1 MIEIS
6 PVAQNVVNF
15 VNQTQKSIFLTGKAG
30 TGKTTLLNHIVASTY
45 KSTVVVAP
53 TGIAALNAKGVT
65 IHSLFQ
71 LPFAG
76 FIPEEID
83 PEHFSESVRFET
95 KLSLTRHFRI
105 STVKKNVIQELQLL
119 IIDEVSMLRPDV
131 LDAMDYMLQ
140 RVRRNRQSFGGVQVL
155 FIGDLMQLPPVIKS
169 EEWAVLKKYYSG
181 KFFFHAHAILKD
193 PPLYVE
199 LDKIFR
205 QQDPVFINIL
215 NNLRNNQIT
224 QEDQLKLNEY
234 LNPDFVAPA
243 DGGFITL
250 TTHNHKADEINKKAL
265 EELKSQALK
274 YYAEITGEFPE
285 RIYPL
290 EEKLELK
297 KGAQVMFVKNDL
309 SMEKNYF
316 NGKMG
321 YVFSISENEIHV
333 RFPQENKTIEVEK
346 YEWKNIRYS
355 VNENTKEIEEE
366 TLGTFV
372 HYPIKLAWAITV
384 HKSQG
389 LTFDKAIL
397 DVSQVFVPGQLYVA
411 LSRLRSLEGM
421 VLTEPIRLNGI
432 QSSHDVIQYANNKAG
447 DAQIEEVLAQE
458 KLVYVKDYVI
468 KSFNWT
474 NFEQVARNLVVGYQ
488 DELDKTSK
496 TKEIEWAKKF
506 LAKQMEL
513 SALASKFTQQLH
525 FAFQNQVVDF
535 VYVKQRV
542 DAAKSY
548 FLPLLEGHHMV
559 LLLQIQLVKRT
570 KRSKTYFEELMEMDS
585 YLTSLILQIFKVER
599 FVDCIFLKIEINKE
613 NLVTEKQKDYKRQIL
628 DNALVKFTEESQEL
642 IREMDDVSYYEA
654 PKKKKKLNQ
663 KPTTEETFELWQKK
677 MTIEE
682 IAKARVLS
690 VGTIYTHF
698 AKLVEEK
705 RIDIAVLMSQDRILE
720 IATAFESFEPN
731 APLGEIKA
739 ILDDSIT
746 WEELRIYKA
755 SLVAKNYMK

>member
-1 MIEIS
+1 MTEIS

>member
-1 MIEIS
+1 MTEIS
-6 PVAQNVVNF
+6 QIAQNVINF

-30 TGKTTLLNHIVASTY
+30 TGKTTLLNHIVSSTY
-45 KSTVVVAP
+45 KNTVVVAP

-95 KLSLTRHFRI
+95 KLSLTRHFRM
-105 STVKKNVIQELQLL
+105 STVKRNVIQELQLL

-155 FIGDLMQLPPVIKS
+155 FIGDLMQLPPVIRN

-181 KFFFHAHAILKD
+181 KLFFHAHAILKE
-193 PPLYVE
+193 PPIYVE

-205 QQDPVFINIL
+205 QQDPIFIDIL

-224 QEDQLKLNEY
+224 LEDQKILNQH
-234 LNPDFVAPA
+234 LNPDFVAPS

-265 EELKSQALK
+265 EELEGKALK
-274 YYAEITGEFPE
+274 YSAEITGEFPGK
-285 RIYPL
+285 IYPL
-290 EEKLELK
+290 EERLELK

-309 SMEKNYF
+309 STEKNYF

-333 RFPQENKTIEVEK
+333 RFPQENRTIEVEK
-346 YEWKNIRYS
+346 YEWKNIRYF

-421 VLTEPIRLNGI
+421 ILTEPIRLNGI
-432 QSSHDVIQYANNKAG
+432 QSSQDVIEYANNKA
-447 DAQIEEVLAQE
+447 DEEQIEQALAQE
-458 KLVYVKDYVI
+458 KLLYVKDYVV
-468 KSFNWT
+468 KSFTWT
-474 NFEQVARNLVVGYQ
+474 NFEQVVRNLVVGYQ
-488 DELDKTSK
+488 DDLDKSSK
-496 TKEIEWAKKF
+496 TKEIEWAKAY
-506 LAKQMEL
+506 LARQMEL
-513 SALASKFTQQLH
+513 SALAAKFVQQLNH
-525 FAFQNQVVDF
+525 AFHSQEIDFA
-535 VYVKQRV
+535 YIKQRV
-542 DAAKSY
+542 DAAVTY
-548 FLPLLEGHHMV
+548 FLPLLEAHHMT
-559 LLLQIQLVKRT
+559 LLLRIQLIKRT
-570 KRSKTYFEELMEMDS
+570 KRAKTYYEELLEMDG

-599 FVDCIFLKIEINKE
+599 FVNCVFLQIEITKE
-613 NLVTEKQKDYKRQIL
+613 NLITENQKNYKREML
-628 DNALVKFTEESQEL
+628 DKSLLKFQEESEDL
-642 IREMDDVSYYEA
+642 IKDMDDVSYYEA
-654 PKKKKKLNQ
+654 PKKKKKTNE

-677 MTIEE
+677 MTIAE
-682 IAKARVLS
+682 IAQKRVLS

-698 AKLVEEK
+698 AKLVEQK
-705 RIDIAVLMSQDRILE
+705 RIDIADLMTADRILE

-731 APLGEIKA
+731 APLGDIKA
-739 ILDDSIT
+739 VLNESIT

-755 SLVAKNYMK
+755 HLIAKNYLN

>member
-1 MIEIS
+1 MTEIS
-6 PVAQNVVNF
+6 PIAQNVINF

-30 TGKTTLLNHIVASTY
+30 TGKTTLLNHIVGSTH
-45 KSTVVVAP
+45 KNTVVVAP

-76 FIPEEID
+76 FIPEEIE
-83 PEHFSESVRFET
+83 PKHFSESVRFET
-95 KLSLTRHFRI
+95 KLSLTRHFRM
-105 STVKKNVIQELQLL
+105 STVKRNVIQEVQLL

-140 RVRRNRQSFGGVQVL
+140 RVRRNSKSFGGVQVL
-155 FIGDLMQLPPVIKS
+155 FIGDLMQLPPVIKN
-169 EEWAVLKKYYSG
+169 EDWAVLKKYYSG

-193 PPLYVE
+193 PPIYVE

-205 QQDPVFINIL
+205 QQDPVFIDIL

-224 QEDQLKLNEY
+224 QEDQIKLNEN
-234 LNPDFVAPA
+234 LIPEFVAPP

-265 EELKSQALK
+265 EELEGKALK
-274 YYAEITGEFPE
+274 YFAEITGEFSE

-297 KGAQVMFVKNDL
+297 IGAQVMFVKNDL

-321 YVFSISENEIHV
+321 YISSISENEIQV

-355 VNENTKEIEEE
+355 VNEHTKEIEEE

-411 LSRLRSLEGM
+411 LSRLRTLEGM

-432 QSSHDVIQYANNKAG
+432 QSSYDVIQYANNKA
-447 DAQIEEVLAQE
+447 DEEQIAESLAQE
-458 KLVYVKDYVI
+458 KLVYVKDYVVQ
-468 KSFNWT
+468 SFNWA
-474 NFEQVARNLVVGYQ
+474 NFEQLVRNHVVAYQ

-496 TKEIEWAKKF
+496 AKEIEWAKAY

-513 SALASKFTQQLH
+513 SALALKFTQQLN
-525 FAFQNQVVDF
+525 FAFQTQIFDF
-535 VYVKQRV
+535 SYIKQRV
-542 DAAKSY
+542 DAAVMY
-548 FLPLLEGHHMV
+548 FLPLLKEHHMT
-559 LLLQIQLVKRT
+559 LLLRIQLVKRS
-570 KRSKTYFEELMEMDS
+570 KRSKTYFEELMEIDS

-599 FVDCIFLKIEINKE
+599 FVDCIFMQIEITKE
-613 NLVTEKQKDYKRQIL
+613 NLITESQKSYKRGML
-628 DNALVKFTEESQEL
+628 DSSLAKFTEESEEL
-642 IREMDDVSYYEA
+642 IKELDDVSYYEV
-654 PKKKKKLNQ
+654 PKPKKKLNQ

-682 IAKARVLS
+682 IAKSRVLS

-698 AKLVEEK
+698 SKLVELK
-705 RIDIAVLMSQDRILE
+705 RIEISEIMSPDRIME
-720 IATAFESFEPN
+720 IATAFEGFDPN
-731 APLGEIKA
+731 TPLGEIKA
-739 ILDDSIT
+739 VLDESIT
-746 WEELRIYKA
+746 WEELRVFKA
-755 SLVAKNYMK
+755 SLVAKSFIN

>member
-1 MIEIS
+1 
-6 PVAQNVVNF
+6 
-15 VNQTQKSIFLTGKAG
+15 
-30 TGKTTLLNHIVASTY
+30 
-45 KSTVVVAP
+45 
-53 TGIAALNAKGVT
+53 
-65 IHSLFQ
+65 
-71 LPFAG
+71 
-76 FIPEEID
+76 
-83 PEHFSESVRFET
+83 
-95 KLSLTRHFRI
+95 
-105 STVKKNVIQELQLL
+105 
-119 IIDEVSMLRPDV
+119 
-131 LDAMDYMLQ
+131 
-140 RVRRNRQSFGGVQVL
+140 
-155 FIGDLMQLPPVIKS
+155 
-169 EEWAVLKKYYSG
+169 
-181 KFFFHAHAILKD
+181 
-193 PPLYVE
+193 
-199 LDKIFR
+199 
-205 QQDPVFINIL
+205 
-215 NNLRNNQIT
+215 
-224 QEDQLKLNEY
+224 
-234 LNPDFVAPA
+234 
-243 DGGFITL
+243 
-250 TTHNHKADEINKKAL
+250 
-265 EELKSQALK
+265 
-274 YYAEITGEFPE
+274 
-285 RIYPL
+285 
-290 EEKLELK
+290 
-297 KGAQVMFVKNDL
+297 
-309 SMEKNYF
+309 MEKNYF

-599 FVDCIFLKIEINKE
+599 FVDCIFLKIEINKG

>member
-1 MIEIS
+1 
-6 PVAQNVVNF
+6 
-15 VNQTQKSIFLTGKAG
+15 
-30 TGKTTLLNHIVASTY
+30 
-45 KSTVVVAP
+45 
-53 TGIAALNAKGVT
+53 
-65 IHSLFQ
+65 
-71 LPFAG
+71 
-76 FIPEEID
+76 
-83 PEHFSESVRFET
+83 
-95 KLSLTRHFRI
+95 
-105 STVKKNVIQELQLL
+105 
-119 IIDEVSMLRPDV
+119 
-131 LDAMDYMLQ
+131 
-140 RVRRNRQSFGGVQVL
+140 
-155 FIGDLMQLPPVIKS
+155 
-169 EEWAVLKKYYSG
+169 LKKYYSG

-243 DGGFITL
+243 DAGFITL

-333 RFPQENKTIEVEK
+333 RFPQENRTIEVEK

-447 DAQIEEVLAQE
+447 DAQIEEALVQE

-535 VYVKQRV
+535 EYVKQRV

-548 FLPLLEGHHMV
+548 FLPLLEEHHMV

-642 IREMDDVSYYEA
+642 IKEMDDVSYYEA

-677 MTIEE
+677 MTIAE

-731 APLGEIKA
+731 TPLGEIKA

>member
-1 MIEIS
+1 
-6 PVAQNVVNF
+6 
-15 VNQTQKSIFLTGKAG
+15 
-30 TGKTTLLNHIVASTY
+30 
-45 KSTVVVAP
+45 
-53 TGIAALNAKGVT
+53 
-65 IHSLFQ
+65 
-71 LPFAG
+71 
-76 FIPEEID
+76 
-83 PEHFSESVRFET
+83 
-95 KLSLTRHFRI
+95 
-105 STVKKNVIQELQLL
+105 
-119 IIDEVSMLRPDV
+119 
-131 LDAMDYMLQ
+131 
-140 RVRRNRQSFGGVQVL
+140 
-155 FIGDLMQLPPVIKS
+155 
-169 EEWAVLKKYYSG
+169 
-181 KFFFHAHAILKD
+181 
-193 PPLYVE
+193 
-199 LDKIFR
+199 
-205 QQDPVFINIL
+205 
-215 NNLRNNQIT
+215 
-224 QEDQLKLNEY
+224 
-234 LNPDFVAPA
+234 
-243 DGGFITL
+243 
-250 TTHNHKADEINKKAL
+250 L

-333 RFPQENKTIEVEK
+333 RFPQENRTIEVEK

-447 DAQIEEVLAQE
+447 DAQIEEVLVQE

-535 VYVKQRV
+535 EYVKQRV

-548 FLPLLEGHHMV
+548 FLPLLEEHHMV

-642 IREMDDVSYYEA
+642 IKEMDDVSYYEA

-677 MTIEE
+677 MTIAE

-731 APLGEIKA
+731 TPLGEIKA